1 MKIIVCLDDKGGMLF
16 NGRRQSRD
24 SALISHMLALTGG
37 RRLYMNEYSA
47 RLFGEDIRRKAK
59 NVTVDDAFLFF
70 AGEEDYCFVEN
81 EDVSDFLDVI
91 DEVIIYRWGRV
102 YPSDVRFP
110 VSMFAPRWRLT
121 HTEEFPGT
129 SHEKITVSRYSL

>member
-16 NGRRQSRD
+16 NHRRQSRD
-24 SALISHMLALTGG
+24 SAQLHHMLALVGG
-37 RRLYMNEYSA
+37 SRLYMNEYSG
-47 RLFGEDIRRKAK
+47 RLFKSAEK
-59 NVTVDDAFLFF
+59 NVTVDDNFLFF
-70 AGEEDYCFVEN
+70 AGEGDYCFVEN

-91 DEVIIYRWGRV
+91 EEVVIYRWGRV

-110 VSMFAPRWRLT
+110 VSMFASRWTLT
-121 HTEEFPGT
+121 HTEEFPGS